1 MPWPIFHRRL
11 NPLNREDDG
20 HIHTGAR
27 QSGHG
32 LVPGG
37 LFHGVGQQA
46 FSGGVGVGFVVGVA
60 VFVAVAEFFH
70 EFGGGVAQVHRHF
83 AAFVGFDKGP
93 GFVVY
98 LVASLIFGGY
108 G

>member
-1 MPWPIFHRRL
+1 M
-11 NPLNREDDG
+11 
-20 HIHTGAR
+20 
-27 QSGHG
+27 
-32 LVPGG
+32 
-37 LFHGVGQQA
+37 
-46 FSGGVGVGFVVGVA
+46 GVA